1 MIDLIPPMP
10 YQESYPG
17 ELELYMQFAACM
29 GWDMMF
35 ASAVAA
41 DYPFGI

>member
-1 MIDLIPPMP
+1 MIDLTPPMP

-17 ELELYMQFAACM
+17 ELDIYMQFVSWM
-29 GWDMMF
+29 GWDVMF
-35 ASAVAA
+35 SGIAA